1 MNIHQGV
8 LHALSLAPSSLPAMA
23 TLAQN
28 NSATVSRVLL
38 RWDNEA
44 GFLNRPLK
52 QLSVCVCYFL
62 CNCNLCL
69 FFQPLKYD
77 SSASLCQQQDGSPAI
92 AASTQTG
99 VKNKV
104 SAWLQQTHDID
115 ATSNGRHLL
124 YS

>member
-1 MNIHQGV
+1 MSVHQGV

-23 TLAQN
+23 TLAQK

-38 RWDNEA
+38 RWDNAA
-44 GFLNRPLK
+44 GFLNQPVK
-52 QLSVCVCYFL
+52 CVCVFVC
-62 CNCNLCL
+62 
-69 FFQPLKYD
+69 FFQPLKYA

-99 VKNKV
+99 VNNKV

-115 ATSNGRHLL
+115 ATSNGQHRL
-124 YS
+124 YSRLHL